1 MTLNDDPGCGH
12 PHETGEP
19 GSDAHHDAAPGEV
32 VGLPTSLGAEA
43 QVALLDA
50 GRRFAVYNGT
60 RLTIYELIAE
70 GQGMRAR
77 REFEHELPGK
87 ITAIAA
93 STLGPV
99 VAVERDRASALL
111 LLADCEHSVLVHE
124 TARPVAQLA
133 AAGADAY
140 VVEDDH
146 SPALLRMGLRQR
158 KILARIPLE
167 HSQVRLQPRQQGG
180 VLLTDRRAR
189 ATKVLAPDLSED
201 HAATPWQAALAQ
213 QRETPCGCQKAD
225 KRPKYSCCSTCKP
238 VCGPPAY
245 PEGPGQSEPGSE
257 PSDGTTA
264 RHPGREPGTG
274 DVAVETPQGG
284 VVTGDGDRVD
294 HHPPKG
300 LGKGPCG
307 RSLLYTVD
315 TLRRVGAYYLAA
327 DAGAHTMSLLSDDM
341 NLLDE
346 WSGGRHGMR
355 IAAAPD
361 SAVMLSLRGG
371 AARWSFTDVH
381 ATATRLRLD
390 LQRPVFVQLES
401 KTFYGSETHVM
412 SYGQPT
418 APTKIKALILP
429 VIEGDQTYS
438 SPDLAGFTAYMK
450 RTVGPRVR
458 DYYDENSFGQLTDV
472 TVDVFG
478 GNAGPIG
485 GPLKLPRPKVAD
497 YYFPAYDPAR
507 VELTRPGLTGTETVQ
522 LDGRESLVLEA
533 APLTGGLPA
542 KTLTVPFFAIGFRRD
557 IDLYPAQIK
566 FTGTEKLL
574 LNVTLP
580 DGTPKTLTL
589 AFTAKAIDIADDSQV
604 TAKLNDLAGYLDGVM
619 AAAETAAGIAPRA
632 FAAPKVRRIPAV
644 GLQFGALVATFAGT
658 ATAGGKLSV
667 TSSSATL
674 AGADPIGLGSAL
686 RGTIPVTNTFTMARY
701 LDVAT
706 LLAQEAAGAGYNERR
721 LNTPSAGFTGGALTT
736 SFAISDRFGG
746 PGATVTLKS
755 SSGLESLF
763 TTSKTVP
770 NSATTNNDRQALRDR
785 SQLYED
791 AFSAAV
797 QRLRDKGLPTD
808 AFKDYTAILV
818 LPVEPGT
825 LNPADP
831 NAVLP
836 SELWNVAALFRP
848 FDFRGA
854 ENITTVAD
862 KTDKK
867 VQAQCAWALIFMP
880 NGVPDTPMIIH
891 EVGHALG
898 YGDLYFQDGYRDE
911 LSYLGDWAMMDHH
924 PGEPHHC
931 GYHKLQSRWI
941 PDGAS
946 TESDYGRVFPLGLPN
961 ADQTRTWEFLL
972 VPLELWRDSLVASA
986 RAAFAVGANT
996 PVVQLGYIDFG
1007 GDGATFGLI
1016 EAHQR
1021 GAQFSHNLPVPGG
1034 GVLITNCISWTL
1046 DQRFATNNFYRRSV
1060 QWLNPANV
1068 LHNAGDSFDLAH
1080 APELPVKGMTAE
1092 VLETKL
1098 VEGDAQ
1104 VYRVKVT
1111 RKNAEFVD
1119 LYFENPPV
1127 YYKNPDLWVD
1137 WQGDNKPTS
1146 RDLNPA
1152 FGLGQPTDQGQTVY
1166 VPHTGVEKH
1175 WVVARLRNRGQVKAT
1190 DVKLNFFYFE
1200 PPGAGDGQ
1208 KPMDVNNLS
1217 AYHLIGSTTQPEV
1230 PGGNTPQLIQQNWDV
1245 PAGFGGHTCLLVQ
1258 IEDYRIPEDSSGAA
1272 LGSDDVWIANNH
1284 AQKNVDKFEAT
1295 KNSPFAPT
1303 EFDFSVRNEGVG
1315 PEVAYLEPDCL
1326 PEGMTL
1332 TVTPPM
1338 QTIPARSTVRF
1349 HCRLELDDAVI
1360 EAGCEND
1367 QRFRIHAWRQDPES
1381 SARWG
1386 GVEYEIR
1393 PRQRT
1398 QATLGGTWD
1407 DDNRVVFSG
1416 AVSPDPGGGTV
1427 RVRVQFGDHAAEW
1440 KTTSLHPGGAFSWA
1454 GTAPDGT
1461 FIAEAVAWFEG
1472 NRMFS
1477 SARSAPT
1484 QAKHPP
1490 VIH

>member
-1 MTLNDDPGCGH
+1 MTLSDGPSCGC
-12 PHETGEP
+12 PYESDEP
-19 GSDAHHDAAPGEV
+19 GGDAHHDVAPGEV
-32 VGLPTSLGAEA
+32 VGLPASLGAEA

-50 GRRFAVYNGT
+50 GRRFVVYSGT
-60 RLTIYELIAE
+60 RLTIYQLIAE
-70 GQGMRAR
+70 GQGIRAR

-87 ITAIAA
+87 ITAITAG
-93 STLGPV
+93 TLGPV
-99 VAVERDRASALL
+99 VAVERDRAGALL
-111 LLADCEHSVLVHE
+111 LVAGCEHLVLVHE
-124 TARPVAQLA
+124 TAGPVVQLA

-140 VVEDDH
+140 VVEEAD
-146 SPALLRMGLRQR
+146 SPALLRIGLRQR
-158 KILARIPLE
+158 KVLARIPIE

-180 VLLTDRRAR
+180 VLLTDRRVR
-189 ATKVLAPDLSED
+189 ATKVLAADLAED
-201 HAATPWQAALAQ
+201 HAATPWHAAVAQ
-213 QRETPCGCQKAD
+213 QHETPCGCEQAD
-225 KRPKYSCCSTCKP
+225 ERPKYGCCTCKP
-238 VCGPPAY
+238 VCGPPAH
-245 PEGPGQSEPGSE
+245 PDGPNQIGPGDE
-257 PSDGTTA
+257 PSDGATGHPA
-264 RHPGREPGTG
+264 RRPGSG

-284 VVTGDGDRVD
+284 VVTGDGDRID
-294 HHPPKG
+294 HHPPKR

-327 DAGAHTMSLLSDDM
+327 DSGAHTMSLLSDDM

-361 SAVMLSLRGG
+361 SAIMLSLRGG
-371 AARWSFTDVH
+371 AARWRFTDVH
-381 ATATRLRLD
+381 ATATELRPD
-390 LQRPVFVQLES
+390 LQRPIFAPIES

-418 APTKIKALILP
+418 TPTKIKALILP

-478 GNAGPIG
+478 GNAGPSG

-507 VELTRPGLTGTETVQ
+507 VELIRPGLTGTETVQ

-533 APLTGGLPA
+533 VPLTGGLPA

-557 IDLYPAQIK
+557 IDLYPTQIK
-566 FTGTEKLL
+566 FTGTDKLL
-574 LNVTLP
+574 LNATLP

-589 AFTAKAIDIADDSQV
+589 AFTAKTIDITDDSQV
-604 TAKLNDLAGYLDGVM
+604 IAKLNELAGYLDGVM
-619 AAAETAAGIAPRA
+619 AAAESAAGIVGRA
-632 FAAPKVRRIPAV
+632 FAAPKVTRIPAV
-644 GLQFGALVATFAGT
+644 GLQFGSLIVTFGGT
-658 ATAGGKLSV
+658 ATSGGKLSV

-686 RGTIPVTNTFTMARY
+686 RGTIPVTSTFAMQRY

-721 LNTPSAGFTGGALTT
+721 LNMPSAVFTGGALTT

-763 TTSKTVP
+763 TSSKTVP
-770 NSATTNNDRQALRDR
+770 NSATTNNNRQALRDR
-785 SQLYED
+785 GQLYED
-791 AFSAAV
+791 AFSVAV

-808 AFKDYTAILV
+808 TFKDYTAILV
-818 LPVEPGT
+818 LPVEPAT
-825 LNPADP
+825 VNPADP

-836 SELWNVAALFRP
+836 SELWNVAPLFRP
-848 FDFRGA
+848 FEFRGA
-854 ENITTVAD
+854 EDITTVAD

-880 NGVPDTPMIIH
+880 NGTPDTPMIIH

-898 YGDLYFQDGYRDE
+898 FADLYFQDGYRDE
-911 LSYLGDWAMMDHH
+911 LSYLGGWAMMDHH
-924 PGEPHHC
+924 PDEPHHC

-946 TESDYGRVFPLGLPN
+946 TESDYGRVLPLGVSN

-972 VPLELWRDSLVASA
+972 VPLELWRGSLVASA
-986 RAAFAVGANT
+986 RAAFAVGATT

-1016 EAHQR
+1016 EARQR
-1021 GAQFSHNLPVPGG
+1021 GAQFSHNLPVPSG

-1046 DQRFATNNFYRRSV
+1046 DQRFATNNFYRRPV

-1068 LHNAGDSFDLAH
+1068 LRNAGDSFDLAR
-1080 APELPVKGMTAE
+1080 APELPVKGITVE
-1092 VLETKL
+1092 ILETKL

-1127 YYKNPDLWVD
+1127 YYKSPDLWVD

-1146 RDLNPA
+1146 RDLIPA
-1152 FGLGQPTDQGQTVY
+1152 FGPGQPTDQGQTVF
-1166 VPHTGVEKH
+1166 VPHTGIEKH
-1175 WVVARLRNRGQVKAT
+1175 WVVARLRNRGQAKAT

-1217 AYHLIGSTTQPEV
+1217 AYHLIGSTTHPEV
-1230 PGGNTPQLIQQNWDV
+1230 PGANTPQLILQNWDV

-1284 AQKNVDKFEAT
+1284 AQKNASKFEAA

-1303 EFDFSVRNEGVG
+1303 EFNFSVRNEGVG

-1338 QTIPARSTVRF
+1338 QMIPARSTVTF
-1349 HCRLELDDAVI
+1349 HCRLELDDRVI

-1398 QATLGGTWD
+1398 EATLVGAWD
-1407 DDNRVVFSG
+1407 SDNKVVFSG
-1416 AVSPDPGGGTV
+1416 AVAPDPGGGAV
-1427 RVRVQFGDHAAEW
+1427 RVRIQFGDRAAEW
-1440 KTTSLHPGGAFSWA
+1440 KTVSLQPGGAFLWA

-1477 SARSAPT
+1477 SARSAPA